1 MGIDGDSI
9 DIVIVVVILYFILL
23 PEYFGMRRNTPKP
36 VNRIGGK
43 GLSRDPPKPPHFSNN
58 HNFSKIKP
66 KNKN

>member
-36 VNRIGGK
+36 VNSIK
-43 GLSRDPPKPPHFSNN
+43 TKFICCYYIIT
-58 HNFSKIKP
+58 FFCSK
-66 KNKN
+66 